1 MRDTVGP
8 LALPRREARSDR
20 KEKDDDTHL
29 ERRHPLVR
37 RGRRRTRRHA
47 HRCARRADD
56 VERDVARGHGR
67 ALRNPQ
73 DPQVREIGEELAAA
87 RALRDLA
94 DRLLRATSDDIAQI
108 EHRPVRL
115 R

>member
-1 MRDTVGP
+1 M
-8 LALPRREARSDR
+8 
-20 KEKDDDTHL
+20 THTWKVAIRL
-29 ERRHPLVR
+29 FD
-37 RGRRRTRRHA
+37 
-47 HRCARRADD
+47 ADD
-56 VERDVARGHGR
+56 IERDGTLTAAHAVLTTSSGTSLEGHGR
-67 ALRNPQ
+67 ARRNPE

-115 R
+115 HS